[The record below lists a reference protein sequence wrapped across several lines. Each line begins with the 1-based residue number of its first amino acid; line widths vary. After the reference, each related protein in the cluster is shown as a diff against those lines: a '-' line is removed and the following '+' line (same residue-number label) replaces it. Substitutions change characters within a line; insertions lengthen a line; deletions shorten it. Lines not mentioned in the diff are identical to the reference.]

1 VSLKNSVNA
10 FSQTKKLYIM
20 RLKFYEMIN
29 SFLLLNSFCNSFFGY
44 LPRKIS
50 KKIKKTEQM
59 KKF

>member
-1 VSLKNSVNA
+1 
-10 FSQTKKLYIM
+10 M